1 MVKTVAPAL
10 KALLEHFIDYAGIF
24 PPAALPLDQTVSNF
38 NQYAKGE
45 YLWMLR
51 YVVVGEKELA
61 HVPASLDG
69 KLSILTDADN
79 VRAAAIETKNIVKAA
94 HPVYCEVTPGD
105 GAMLDAVKA
114 AGCYAKIR
122 TGAMTPEGI
131 PDVEQVARF
140 IVDCAERRLPFKA
153 TAGLHHPVRALYPLT
168 YAEDA
173 PRAVMHGFLNVLM
186 AAAFAWQGE
195 TDIEQVLADVQ
206 PAAFTF
212 DDNAYWRDK
221 ELTLAEIKDMRANFM
236 HAIGSCSFEEPVD
249 ELQKLGLLD

>member
-10 KALLEHFIDYAGIF
+10 KALLENFIDYAGIY
-24 PPAALPLDQTVSNF
+24 PPAALPIDKTLANYND
-38 NQYAKGE
+38 YAKGE

-51 YVVVGEKELA
+51 YVVVGEKELPA
-61 HVPASLDG
+61 VPASLDG
-69 KLSILTDADN
+69 KLSILSESDN
-79 VRAAAIETKNIVKAA
+79 ERAASIETKSIVSATR
-94 HPVYCEVTPGD
+94 PVYCEVAPGD
-105 GAMLDAVKA
+105 GAMLDQVKA

-122 TGAMTPEGI
+122 TGAITPEGI
-131 PDVEQVARF
+131 PGVEQVARF
-140 IVDCAERRLPFKA
+140 ILDCAERRLPFKA

-168 YAEDA
+168 YADNA
-173 PRAVMHGFLNVLM
+173 SRAVMHGFLNVVI

-206 PAAFTF
+206 PAAFSF

-236 HAIGSCSFEEPVD
+236 HAIGSCSFEEPVE
-249 ELQKLGLLD
+249 ELQKLGLLE